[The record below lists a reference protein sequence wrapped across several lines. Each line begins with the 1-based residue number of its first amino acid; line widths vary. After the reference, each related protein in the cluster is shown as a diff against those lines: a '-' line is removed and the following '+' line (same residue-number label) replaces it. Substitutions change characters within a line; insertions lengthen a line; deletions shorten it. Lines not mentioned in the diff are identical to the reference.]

1 MKAIVC
7 TKYGP
12 PEVLQLQEV
21 EKPVPNDNEV
31 LIRVHAATATAAG
44 LIGRKG
50 EPFFV
55 RFFMG
60 LTKPKKNILGQEL
73 AGEIEAVGKDV
84 KLFNEGDQVF
94 GMTGIALGAHA
105 EFKCMPEDGA
115 LVIKPTNMT
124 YEESVA
130 VVEGGLTALNFL
142 RNKGNIQSGQKV
154 LIYGASGSVGTASIQ
169 VAKYF
174 GAEVTGV
181 CSTANLKLVKSLGA
195 DMVIDYTKEDFTQNG
210 QSYDIIFDT
219 VGKRSFSRCK
229 GSLKQKG
236 VYLDAAGV
244 ATIFPM
250 LWTSMFGSK
259 KAILT
264 ATYVRP
270 AREIT
275 NDLIFLKELIEAG
288 KIKPVIDRRYP
299 LEQIAEAHR
308 YVEKGHKKGNVV
320 ITLNLPQA
328 IKDTPIR
335 QARSGYTE
343 DIR

>member
-12 PEVLQLQEV
+12 PDVLQLQEV
-21 EKPVPNDNEV
+21 EKPVPKDNEV
-31 LIRVHAATATAAG
+31 LIKVHAATATAAG

-50 EPFFV
+50 EPLFV
-55 RFFMG
+55 RLFMG

-84 KLFNEGDQVF
+84 KLFKEGGQVF

-115 LVIKPTNMT
+115 LVIKPTSMT

-142 RNKGNIQSGQKV
+142 RNKANIQSGQKV

-181 CSTANLKLVKSLGA
+181 CSTTNIELVKSLGA
-195 DMVIDYTKEDFTQNG
+195 DMVIDYTKEDFTKNG
-210 QSYDIIFDT
+210 QTYDIIFDT
-219 VGKRSFSRCK
+219 VGKSSFSRCK

-236 VYLDAAGV
+236 VYLDAGKL

-259 KAILT
+259 KAILA

-275 NDLIFLKELIEAG
+275 KDLVFLKELIEAG
-288 KIKPVIDRRYP
+288 KIKSVIHRRYP
-299 LEQIAEAHR
+299 LEQTAEAHR
-308 YVEKGHKKGNVV
+308 YVETGRKKGNVV
-320 ITLNLPQA
+320 ITVQ
-328 IKDTPIR
+328 
-335 QARSGYTE
+335 GE
-343 DIR
+343 V